1 MKENKFRDRDGPVGG
16 GWVEVVNLD
25 ACDTG
30 VTRCDLFQQ
39 RVPALPACSPA
50 SSTKFNAC
58 QPTSQRPHG
67 VTQINTTESSYCS
80 CVPLDYRLISSRPAG
95 VSLDLFSDTAT
106 KPTRHNMTKVHLTS
120 SLTCHISV
128 SD

>member
-1 MKENKFRDRDGPVGG
+1 
-16 GWVEVVNLD
+16 VEVVNLD

-39 RVPALPACSPA
+39 QVSALPACSPA

-58 QPTSQRPHG
+58 QPTSLRPHG

-80 CVPLDYRLISSRPAG
+80 WLCPARLSPH
-95 VSLDLFSDTAT
+95 LFPSC
-106 KPTRHNMTKVHLTS
+106 RS
-120 SLTCHISV
+120 
-128 SD
+128 